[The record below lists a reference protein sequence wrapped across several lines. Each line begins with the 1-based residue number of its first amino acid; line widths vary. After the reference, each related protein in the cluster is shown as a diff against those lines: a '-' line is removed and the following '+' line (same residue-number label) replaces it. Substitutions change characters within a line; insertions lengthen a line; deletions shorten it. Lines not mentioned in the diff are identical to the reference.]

1 MPDTKLLRLDR
12 ILASLGYGTRHTV
25 QPLLRAGLVTVAG
38 EEVRDGGYK
47 TVPEAVRLDGE
58 PLDHPAG
65 ILVMLHKP
73 AGYAC
78 SHNPAEMP
86 LVYELVPERWLRR
99 NPPPTTVGRLDRDT
113 TGLILVTDNL
123 ELVHRLTSPKHGVE
137 KTYEVTVD
145 TPIPEELIGLFA
157 SGEYLLEG
165 ETEPCR
171 PARLTITDP
180 YHAELVL
187 HEGRFHQVK
196 RMFGNRGIGVTA
208 LHRSRFGPYS
218 LEDLAPGC
226 WIDVPPPGAPP

>member
-1 MPDTKLLRLDR
+1 MSTSKPLRLDR
-12 ILASLGYGTRHTV
+12 ILASLGYGSRRTV
-25 QPLLRAGLVTVAG
+25 QELLKAGAVTVG
-38 EEVRDGGYK
+38 GETVQDGERKVLPEEVQ
-47 TVPEAVRLDGE
+47 LDGE

-78 SHNPAEMP
+78 SHSPAEMP
-86 LVYELVPERWLRR
+86 LVYGLVPERWLRR
-99 NPPPTTVGRLDRDT
+99 NPLPTTVGRLDRDT
-113 TGLILVTDNL
+113 TGLILITDDR

-145 TPIPEELIGLFA
+145 APIPEELVGLFA

-171 PARLTITDP
+171 PARLTIRDP
-180 YHAELVL
+180 HHAELVL

-208 LHRSRFGPYS
+208 LHRSRFGPYG
-218 LEDLAPGC
+218 LEGLAPGC
-226 WIDVPPPGAPP
+226 WRDVPPPGEAP

>member
-1 MPDTKLLRLDR
+1 MPTPKPVRLDR
-12 ILASLGYGTRHTV
+12 ILASLGYGSRRTV
-25 QPLLRAGLVTVAG
+25 QELLRAGAVTVAG
-38 EEVRDGGYK
+38 EPVRDGERK
-47 TVPEAVRLDGE
+47 VLPEEILLDGQ
-58 PLDHPAG
+58 PLDHSGG

-78 SHNPAEMP
+78 SHSPAEMP
-86 LVYELVPERWLRR
+86 LVYQLLPERWLRR
-99 NPPPTTVGRLDRDT
+99 NPVPTTVGRLDRDT
-113 TGLILVTDNL
+113 TGLILVTDDH

-157 SGEYLLEG
+157 SGEYQLEG
-165 ETEPCR
+165 EAEPCR
-171 PARLTITDP
+171 PARLTLRDP

-208 LHRSRFGPYS
+208 LHRSRFGPYA
-218 LEDLAPGC
+218 LEGLAPGN
-226 WIDVPPPGAPP
+226 WVDVPPPGGTP